1 MESLSCMAI
10 STAKRGLLHLNLW
23 AVCHCVA
30 ERFTVFVLVLDC
42 VMHYKIDSTGG
53 TRVDLILSEGALMP
67 LQAWNGLDDFGKVVS
82 KHGSSAA
89 IFVIFRDSRGSCSR
103 PAFARNMPDF
113 KLAVDKNNKAT
124 ELALLRVCGTVQQ
137 NPHMR
142 AFWASTISCFLA
154 FLAGLPWHLWRSR
167 WPPAWARVRINFIHQ
182 KTTPSGW
189 PTWSTSHSRQ
199 AKRTA
204 SKTFLVLLLQL
215 RNDFVAFLE
224 FAP

>member
-42 VMHYKIDSTGG
+42 VMHYKIDSTGC

-154 FLAGLPWHLWRSR
+154 FLGWFALAPLALEVATSMGTCENQLY
-167 WPPAWARVRINFIHQ
+167 PPEDNPKRVAYLKYKSL
-182 KTTPSGW
+182 KTGKAYC
-189 PTWSTSHSRQ
+189 Q
-199 AKRTA
+199 
-204 SKTFLVLLLQL
+204 
-215 RNDFVAFLE
+215 
-224 FAP
+224 